1 MSEYLPGL
9 AGVPATKS
17 NISDIDGEKGVLYY
31 RGYPIEQLAKHSS
44 FEETTLLLLD
54 GELPTAE
61 ALAEFDAQL
70 RDNRQIKYHINELM
84 KNLPSVGHP
93 MDMLQTAVSSLAMFY
108 PGTECLTGG
117 KDICEDLDYIHNMTV
132 KIIARMASI
141 VAMWQHLRNGY
152 EPPMPREDLTHAENF
167 LYMLNREEADPLL
180 VKIMDVCLI
189 LHAEHTINASTFSA
203 VVTGSTLTSPYSVI
217 AAAIGTLSG
226 PLHGGANQRVLEM
239 LKEIGSPDK
248 AAAYIDKR
256 LANKQVIW
264 GFGHREYKTKDPR
277 ATILQGLVAELLE
290 ARGGEVNPLME
301 IALEVEKVAEDRL
314 AHKGVYANVD
324 FYSGILYNEMGI
336 PADQFT
342 TIFAI
347 SRSAGW
353 LAHWREQLSDNRI
366 FRPTQV
372 YSGHPPRDYKPLDQR
387 WDIKKS

>member
-9 AGVPATKS
+9 AGVPATQS

-54 GELPTAE
+54 GELPTAA

-84 KNLPSVGHP
+84 KNLPSAGHP

-108 PGTECLTGG
+108 PGTECLTGS
-117 KDICEDLDYIHNMTV
+117 KDVCEDLNYIHNMTV
-132 KIIARMASI
+132 KIIARMSSI

-152 EPPMPREDLTHAENF
+152 EPQAPREDLSHAENF
-167 LYMLNREEADPLL
+167 LFMLNRKDPDPLL
-180 VKIMDVCLI
+180 AKIMDVCLI

-203 VVTGSTLTSPYSVI
+203 LVTGSTLTSPYSVI

-239 LKEIGSPDK
+239 LQEIGSPGK
-248 AAAYIDKR
+248 AEAYVDEQ

-277 ATILQGLVAELLE
+277 ATILQGLVSELLE
-290 ARGGEVNPLME
+290 ARGGKVNPLME
-301 IALEVEKVAEDRL
+301 IALEVERVAEDRL

-353 LAHWREQLSDNRI
+353 LAHWREQLGDNRI

-372 YSGHPPRDYKPLDQR
+372 YSGQAPRDYKALDKR
-387 WDIKKS
+387 

>member
-31 RGYPIEQLAKHSS
+31 RGYPIEQLAKLSS

-54 GELPTAE
+54 GELPTAA
-61 ALAEFDAQL
+61 ALADFDAQL
-70 RDNRQIKYHINELM
+70 RDNRQIKYQINELM
-84 KNLPSVGHP
+84 KNLPSAGHP

-117 KDICEDLDYIHNMTV
+117 KDVCEDLNYIHNMTV
-132 KIIARMASI
+132 KIIARMSSI
-141 VAMWQHLRNGY
+141 VAMWQHIRNGY
-152 EPPMPREDLTHAENF
+152 EPQAPREDLTHAENF
-167 LYMLNREEADPLL
+167 LFMLNRKDPDPLL
-180 VKIMDVCLI
+180 AKIMDVCLI

-203 VVTGSTLTSPYSVI
+203 LVTGSTLTSPYSVI

-239 LKEIGSPDK
+239 LQEIGSPGK
-248 AAAYIDKR
+248 AEAYVDEQ
-256 LANKQVIW
+256 LAKKKVIW

-277 ATILQGLVAELLE
+277 ATILQGLVSELLE

-353 LAHWREQLSDNRI
+353 LAHWREQLGDNRI

-372 YSGHPPRDYKPLDQR
+372 YTGKPPRDYKPLDKR
-387 WDIKKS
+387 